1 MTYTDYLAH
10 YGVLGMKWGVRR
22 YQNKDGSLTAEG
34 RRHVKENDQVDRTN
48 EGDQVDHAKRAIIED
63 EQKKNEYIDLAAKS
77 RVAYDKWYFN
87 LDDGSRDRLDKEHQ
101 DADEN
106 LVRFLKES
114 VGKKYLD
121 SLTDYEVQELVVMEL
136 DDTLTEQL
144 DDSIKARCVE
154 IDPKFNTYYTD
165 YFERTHTDSKK
176 ALAHYGILG
185 MKWGVRRYQNPDGS
199 LTSAGIARYKTL
211 AAKSDKYNAK
221 IDKINSKMNKSA
233 SKRSKLEAE
242 RLRLETKAESRRA
255 RAVGAQYK
263 AAMGKR
269 LNAFDRGN
277 LRRLHRAEKR
287 LFKINNYLNTPL
299 SKIKKL
305 EARDLKVQQQINKL
319 MSSTVSVSEIRG
331 AYQEELEKRR

>member
-1 MTYTDYLAH
+1 MTYTDY
-10 YGVLGMKWGVRR
+10 
-22 YQNKDGSLTAEG
+22 
-34 RRHVKENDQVDRTN
+34 
-48 EGDQVDHAKRAIIED
+48 
-63 EQKKNEYIDLAAKS
+63 
-77 RVAYDKWYFN
+77 
-87 LDDGSRDRLDKEHQ
+87 
-101 DADEN
+101 
-106 LVRFLKES
+106 
-114 VGKKYLD
+114 
-121 SLTDYEVQELVVMEL
+121 
-136 DDTLTEQL
+136 
-144 DDSIKARCVE
+144 
-154 IDPKFNTYYTD
+154 
-165 YFERTHTDSKK
+165 
-176 ALAHYGILG
+176 LAHYGILG

-199 LTSAGIARYKTL
+199 LTSAGVARYKTL

-269 LNAFDRGN
+269 LNVFDRGN

-305 EARDLKVQQQINKL
+305 EARDLKVQRQINEL
-319 MSSTVSVSEIRG
+319 MSSTVSVSEIHG